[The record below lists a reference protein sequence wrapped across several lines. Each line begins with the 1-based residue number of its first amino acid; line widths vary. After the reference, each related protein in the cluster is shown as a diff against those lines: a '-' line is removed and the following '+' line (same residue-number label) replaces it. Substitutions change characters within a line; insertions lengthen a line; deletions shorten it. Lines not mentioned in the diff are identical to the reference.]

1 MIFGIFLGP
10 NELFVI
16 GRYSICTERLDCM
29 YTLLNIP
36 KKGLSASIF
45 KIN

>member
-1 MIFGIFLGP
+1 MSFGIFLGP

-16 GRYSICTERLDCM
+16 DRYSICMERLDCT

-36 KKGLSASIF
+36 KKGLSASI
-45 KIN
+45 

>member
-16 GRYSICTERLDCM
+16 ERYLYEEVRL
-29 YTLLNIP
+29 YVHFIEHP
-36 KKGLSASIF
+36 
-45 KIN
+45 